1 MPAGMI
7 DLDRG
12 GSATLARVPARL
24 GGRKGATTVSTDPP
38 APVGTTTAA
47 AVVLAV
53 SFLAMGVVAYRKHPQ
68 SRIGPLAVAVGVLI
82 TVAALPLP
90 LHPAAQR
97 LLTAGWAAVLIH
109 LVAALP
115 TGRLGT
121 RAMRVVVVLAYLDAV
136 FLVTPLL
143 PGGPTDVLAKDVG
156 TLVAVLLG
164 AAVTAMQWTR
174 WRRTSVPARR
184 SLTPVLAAALV
195 MVVLLLAANPVWTP
209 EASLLDMSL
218 LKVGLVTVPLAH
230 LAHELRTRI
239 ERGEV
244 AELVV
249 QLSSTPEP
257 ASLESA
263 LAKALHDP
271 TLAVGFWVA
280 EAQHYVDA
288 DGRVV
293 TPPGGGGRVAT
304 RVDRGGEPVALL
316 VHDPALLEQP
326 TLIEAVC
333 AAAALALVNERL
345 TADLRARVHQL
356 AESRRHVLQAAE
368 AERRRLE
375 RDLHD
380 GVQQRL
386 LSIPMTLSMA
396 ESALAP
402 GAARARALIGEA
414 KEMSLAVLDELRALS
429 QGIHPTILTERGL
442 EGAVRELTLV
452 APVPVLFTVDLPAR
466 LSAEIET
473 TAYYVVA
480 EALANITKHADAQ
493 RAEVRIAHAGGR
505 LLVEVVDDGRGG
517 ADPGGSGLRGLAT
530 RIGDNGGT
538 LAVTGVD
545 DGGTRL
551 RAELPC
557 G

>member
-1 MPAGMI
+1 
-7 DLDRG
+7 
-12 GSATLARVPARL
+12 VF
-24 GGRKGATTVSTDPP
+24 
-38 APVGTTTAA
+38 
-47 AVVLAV
+47 AVVLAA
-53 SFLAMGVVAYRKHPQ
+53 SFMAMGAVALRKHPR
-68 SRIGPLAVAVGVLI
+68 SRVGPLALAVGVLLLL
-82 TVAALPLP
+82 APLTT
-90 LHPAAQR
+90 LVHPVPQR
-97 LLTAGWAAVLIH
+97 LAAAAWPAVLIH

-121 RAMRVVVVLAYLDAV
+121 PALRLVITLAYLDS
-136 FLVTPLL
+136 LSMVTPFLQD
-143 PGGPTDVLAKDVG
+143 GPPDRVVHDVS

-164 AAVTAMQWTR
+164 ATVTGMQWVR
-174 WRRTSVPARR
+174 WRRTSVPSRR
-184 SLTPVLAAALV
+184 SLTPVLAATLV
-195 MVVLLLAANPVWTP
+195 MVVLLLASSPVWTP
-209 EASLLDMSL
+209 GASVLDMDL
-218 LKVGLVTVPLAH
+218 VKVGLVAVPLAY

-239 ERGEV
+239 ERGDV
-244 AELVV
+244 ADLVV
-249 QLSSTPEP
+249 RLSSTPQP

-271 TLAVGFWVA
+271 TLRVAYWVA
-280 EAQHYVDA
+280 ESQLYVDA
-288 DGRVV
+288 EGLPVS
-293 TPPGGGGRVAT
+293 PPGGAGRVAT

-316 VHDPALLEQP
+316 MHDPALLEQP
-326 TLIEAVC
+326 TVIEAAC
-333 AAAALALVNERL
+333 AAAALALQNERL

-356 AESRRHVLQAAE
+356 ADSRRHVLQAAE

-386 LSIPMTLSMA
+386 LSIPLTLSVA
-396 ESALAP
+396 EAGLGPDA
-402 GAARARALIGEA
+402 GRTRELIAEA

-452 APVPVLFTVDLPAR
+452 APVPVRLAVDLPAR

-493 RAEVRIAHAGGR
+493 RAEVRIVHDGG
-505 LLVEVVDDGRGG
+505 LLVVEVVDDGRGG
-517 ADPGGSGLRGLAT
+517 ADPDGSGLRGLAT
-530 RIGDNGGT
+530 RAEDNGG
-538 LAVTGVD
+538 VFRVVSPP
-545 DGGTRL
+545 GGGSRL